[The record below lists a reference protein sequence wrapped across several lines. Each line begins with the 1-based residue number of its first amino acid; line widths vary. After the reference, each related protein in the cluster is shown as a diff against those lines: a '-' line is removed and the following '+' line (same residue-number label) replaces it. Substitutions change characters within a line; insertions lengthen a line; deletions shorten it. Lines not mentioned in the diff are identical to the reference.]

1 MENKHH
7 NSNNNNIVD
16 RSDGIFGLEKQFNDR
31 FVDR

>member
-7 NSNNNNIVD
+7 NSNNNIVD

>member
-7 NSNNNNIVD
+7 HNNIVD